1 MKTFEDFLN
10 EKENSIKA
18 SNLVSILNDAA
29 KRKENV
35 TVVVKGKTYVLSG
48 FLYQNYKTI
57 EVKVANT
64 GQTIKFKNDD
74 SVLIKESLNEAVS
87 YQNIAKE
94 LVGIAAYYTDAD
106 LSSEMTNA
114 VKCDDAAKVTE
125 FFSNLKDM
133 MKDEE
138 PGKIKEFENQASDFL
153 AKNKIDESKVNESSE
168 IVLQKLSDIDHT
180 RVIKWLAATFNNNDY
195 EIRKKGSTDYV
206 IDTKKLDN
214 KSISDLKNYL
224 KSQDYIKESVNEGS
238 NDNLENYMFFGN
250 LKTIKNHVD
259 KLLMMDPAT
268 VDAILKDGHSWAVD
282 HVATSKDDIEE
293 VGNFLKNEIQEK
305 GTGAIPSENK

>member
-1 MKTFEDFLN
+1 MKTFKDFLN

-114 VKCDDAAKVTE
+114 VKCDNAAKVTE

-153 AKNKIDESKVNESSE
+153 AKNKIDEY
-168 IVLQKLSDIDHT
+168 T
-180 RVIKWLAATFNNNDY
+180 
-195 EIRKKGSTDYV
+195 
-206 IDTKKLDN
+206 
-214 KSISDLKNYL
+214 
-224 KSQDYIKESVNEGS
+224 NEGS

-250 LKTIKNHVD
+250 LKTIKNYVD